1 MRRGCFKVYL
11 LVGYFF
17 LATFAATAQ
26 EVVHALCG
34 TIRSINSNAK
44 TITVGTADGTVRI
57 FKEPTNSNVSVDFDK
72 KLRAETTAADAF
84 TKSGVRVI
92 VYYFGEGDAQ
102 TAVALQDLGAGLFEE
117 RSGTVVKFDRHEREL
132 TLKNDSGV
140 EETFHL
146 NPKTVA
152 ETPYGAAEGL
162 ELDSKVG
169 DQVTVTASS
178 VNGNETALFIR
189 AM

>member
-57 FKEPTNSNVSVDFDK
+57 FKESTNSNVSIDFDK
-72 KLRAETTAADAF
+72 KIRAEATAADAF

-92 VYYFGEGDAQ
+92 VYYFGEGDVQ
-102 TAVALQDLGAGLFEE
+102 TAVALQDLGTEPLEE
-117 RSGTVVKFDRHEREL
+117 RSGTVVKFDWHEHVL
-132 TLKNDSGV
+132 TLRNNSGV
-140 EETFHL
+140 EEDF
-146 NPKTVA
+146 PS
-152 ETPYGAAEGL
+152 ESEDGC
-162 ELDSKVG
+162 
-169 DQVTVTASS
+169 
-178 VNGNETALFIR
+178 
-189 AM
+189 